1 MISTNQSR
9 FRPGDSCVNQLLT
22 ITQEIYKSVHKG
34 FEVRG
39 VFWDIS
45 KAFDKLWHKGLLSK
59 LNQHGISGN
68 LLKLLRDFLSCR
80 KQKVVLNGQH
90 SSWNNATTGAPQGSV
105 LGPLLFLI
113 YTNDL
118 SSNYK
123 LFSDDTSLFSVVNN
137 IYTSATTLSQD
148 LNAIT
153 DWAFQ

>member
-1 MISTNQSR
+1 MISPNQSR

-45 KAFDKLWHKGLLSK
+45 KAFDKLWHKGLVSK

-90 SSWNNATTGAPQGSV
+90 SSWNNVTTGAPQGSV

-118 SSNYK
+118 SSSCK
-123 LFSDDTSLFSVVNN
+123 LFSNDTSLFSVVNN

-153 DWAFQ
+153 DWAF